1 MLSMTASSK
10 QSEMEGK
17 RLSYSEL
24 VGYLQVKCTLHNDA
38 ITSSFVCV
46 IFDITF

>member
-24 VGYLQVKCTLHNDA
+24 VGYLQVNVHCTMMRLLQVL
-38 ITSSFVCV
+38 SV
-46 IFDITF
+46 